1 MKRAFVLLLV
11 VFALLFFGCDR
22 RGGDGDE
29 LLFYCAA
36 GIRPPVAEIIEA
48 FESEHDIRIVTDYAG
63 SETLLSKI
71 KLVRIGDLYLPGDKY
86 YVDQAVGEDMILSRR
101 EVFYWTPTILVRKG
115 NPKEIGG
122 LKDLLKE
129 GVKVGLGDAKACAI
143 GRTSEQIL
151 ARNGMT
157 REQLGENLK
166 YQSQTVNEL
175 GLQIQAGALDA
186 VIVWDAMAR
195 YYEEYGE
202 AVAIEAGANVIS
214 SVDIGILEF
223 SENKE
228 QAGVFVDFLG
238 SARGRAIFEKYG
250 YSTVKA
256 GQ

>member
-1 MKRAFVLLLV
+1 MKRVCILFLVGLALLL
-11 VFALLFFGCDR
+11 LGCGR
-22 RGGDGDE
+22 RGGDGGE
-29 LLFYCAA
+29 LLLYCGA

-71 KLVRIGDLYLPGDKY
+71 KLARTGDLYLPGDKY
-86 YVDQAVGEDMILSRR
+86 YVDQAAGEDMVSSRQR
-101 EVFYWTPTILVRKG
+101 VFYWTPTILVQKG

-129 GVKVGLGDAKACAI
+129 GVRVGLGDAKACAI
-143 GRTSEQIL
+143 GRTTEQIL
-151 ARNGMT
+151 SKNGMT
-157 REQLGENLK
+157 REQLAENLK

-202 AVAIEAGANVIS
+202 QVAIEAGANVIS
-214 SVDIGILEF
+214 SVDIGVLAF

-228 QAGVFVDFLG
+228 RAGVFVDFLT
-238 SARGRAIFEKYG
+238 SARGRAIFEKHG
-250 YSTVKA
+250 YSTAEA